1 MKSLKEIVNH
11 FHNKEEANILSCFAP
26 LSIREKFEASR
37 FTNQKSKHIEI
48 NKHDTE
54 P

>member
-1 MKSLKEIVNH
+1 MKSLKEIVYH
-11 FHNKEEANILSCFAP
+11 FHIKEEENILSCFAP
-26 LSIREKFEASR
+26 QSIRKKFEASR

-48 NKHDTE
+48 TRADTA